1 MEQNRQEEIHRNA
14 KRFKYQY
21 TNTNSLP
28 AIQLDFSNKKPLPVG
43 MILGSVTGIYN
54 FFDNTQIIAPRLGKN
69 GETIMCS
76 GNDLRLKYF

>member
-1 MEQNRQEEIHRNA
+1 MEQNRQEENHRNA
-14 KRFKYQY
+14 KRFKYQP
-21 TNTNSLP
+21 TNTNNSP